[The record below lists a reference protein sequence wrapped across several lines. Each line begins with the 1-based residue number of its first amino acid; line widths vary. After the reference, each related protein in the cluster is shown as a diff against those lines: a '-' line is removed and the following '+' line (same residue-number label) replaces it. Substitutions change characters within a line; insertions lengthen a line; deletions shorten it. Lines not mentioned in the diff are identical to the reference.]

1 MKMSR
6 HYRKKVDIYHCAFTS
21 SVAKPVCMIT
31 QKLNISPHT
40 SFAELKLEEFNAL
53 KFGVYFI
60 DHSWNYLFVN
70 DYVTN
75 NLGSKGKSLIGK
87 NMWDQFRELA
97 QDPVFMRLKL
107 DTEKG
112 LSVNSTTTSPI
123 NGQRLNIV
131 GYPLKDCYF
140 FYASELPKKDEL
152 MNELR
157 SAMDRH

>member
-1 MKMSR
+1 
-6 HYRKKVDIYHCAFTS
+6 
-21 SVAKPVCMIT
+21 MIT
-31 QKLNISPHT
+31 QKLNISPTT
-40 SFAELKLEEFNAL
+40 SFAELNLGEFNSL
-53 KFGVYFI
+53 KFSVYFM

-70 DYVTN
+70 DHVKN
-75 NLGSKGKSLIGK
+75 NLGNKGNALIGK
-87 NMWDQFRELA
+87 NMWEAFRELA

-112 LSVNSTTTSPI
+112 LHVNCTTTSPI

-152 MNELR
+152 MSELR
-157 SAMDRH
+157 SAMERH